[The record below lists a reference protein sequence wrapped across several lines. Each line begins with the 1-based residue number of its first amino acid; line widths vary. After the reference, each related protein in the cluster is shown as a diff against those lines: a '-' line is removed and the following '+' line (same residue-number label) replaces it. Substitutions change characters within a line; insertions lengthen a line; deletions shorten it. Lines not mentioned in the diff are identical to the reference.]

1 MGVAQVNNDCHR
13 CCWPGW
19 CRWKRCYCWLKTE
32 ALKEEEENACFETV
46 REKED
51 YECICEGKNLKH
63 RGIRGNS
70 NYSTIVKIGREIEYM
85 KSVVQM
91 KRMLSLKL
99 GINGLILNVVN
110 LMLEVKE
117 LFWSKLDEVVESEP
131 R

>member
-1 MGVAQVNNDCHR
+1 MAQVDNDCHR
-13 CCWPGW
+13 RCWPGW

-32 ALKEEEENACFETV
+32 ALKEEEKACFEAV

-51 YECICEGKNLKH
+51 YESICEGKNLKH
-63 RGIRGNS
+63 RDIRGNS
-70 NYSTIVKIGREIEYM
+70 NSSTIVKMGRGIEYM

-99 GINGLILNVVN
+99 GIKVNVRRERGIL
-110 LMLEVKE
+110 
-117 LFWSKLDEVVESEP
+117 KLDEVVESVP